1 MTKPKPKTPDADK
14 RNWPDDPKEDPA
26 SYPLPNPKQE
36 RFAQEVASG
45 KALHDAYHAAGYRGT
60 PANARRLRA
69 DEAVWERIE
78 FLQTEIGAKVTE
90 KAAQEIVAL
99 GYSREDAFREAG
111 QALAL
116 ALALGQAGPA
126 GAAVKLRCEIAGVT
140 LGDTGAPPA
149 DPEGKN
155 AKNSA
160 DPKVVDDIAAVKNA
174 RKLIV
179 VGGTDAAGAARPPAK
194 KGALP

>member
-1 MTKPKPKTPDADK
+1 MTKPKPKAAVDAPDK

-26 SYPLPNPKQE
+26 SFPLVNPKQE
-36 RFAQEVASG
+36 RFAQNVAAGQS
-45 KALHDAYHAAGYRGT
+45 LHDAYTGAGYRGN
-60 PANARRLRA
+60 PGNARRLRA

-78 FLQTEIGAKVTE
+78 FLQQEIGAKVTE
-90 KAAQEIVAL
+90 KAAAEIVAL

-111 QALAL
+111 DVLK
-116 ALALGQAGPA
+116 LALGLGQTGPA
-126 GAAVKLRCEIAGVT
+126 AVAVKLRCEIAGVT

-160 DPKVVDDIAAVKNA
+160 DPRIVDDIAAVKRA
-174 RKLIV
+174 RGLIL
-179 VGGTDAAGAARPPAK
+179 VGGTDAKPPAGK